1 LSVGKNIECAGL
13 FASGLAPTMDS
24 RAVFLNKTRTILKY
38 VTRFIALPKA
48 N

>member
-1 LSVGKNIECAGL
+1 
-13 FASGLAPTMDS
+13 MDS

-38 VTRFIALPKA
+38 VTGFIALPKA